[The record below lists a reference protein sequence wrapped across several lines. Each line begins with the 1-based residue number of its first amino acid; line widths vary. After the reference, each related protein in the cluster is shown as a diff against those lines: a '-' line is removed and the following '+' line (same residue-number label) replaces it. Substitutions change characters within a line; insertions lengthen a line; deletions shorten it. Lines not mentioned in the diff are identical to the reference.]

1 MPPVPVTN
9 QAQKVLGYQQV
20 VAGGADYS
28 FAPTIPDGTETIE
41 VIATAQAIR
50 WRADGMAPTAAVGMP
65 VPVGTPVMFALQNL
79 PQLRIIAQVAGAA
92 LDITYYGR

>member
-1 MPPVPVTN
+1 MPPSLVTN
-9 QAQKVLGYQQV
+9 QAPKVLGYQQV
-20 VAGGADYS
+20 TAGGADAS
-28 FAPTIPDGTETIE
+28 FTPTIPDGTETIE

-50 WRADGMAPTAAVGMP
+50 WRADGPVPTTAIGMP
-65 VPVGTPVMFALQNL
+65 VPVGTPVLFTLQNL